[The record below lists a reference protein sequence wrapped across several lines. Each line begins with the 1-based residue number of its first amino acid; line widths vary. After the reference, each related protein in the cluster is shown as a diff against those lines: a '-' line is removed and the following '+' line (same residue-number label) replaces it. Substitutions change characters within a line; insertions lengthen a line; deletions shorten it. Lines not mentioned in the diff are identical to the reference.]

1 MLKLERKKIKHT
13 GKQIKLSEQQNPKQ
27 KKHLKKRDR
36 ERNISTNVEDVAPY
50 FKVLKNNSRA
60 F

>member
-27 KKHLKKRDR
+27 KKHLKKKGTER
-36 ERNISTNVEDVAPY
+36 EKFQRMW
-50 FKVLKNNSRA
+50 RM
-60 F
+60 